1 MRNASGHQCKKK
13 MSGRE
18 KKSERKNARVTNT
31 KLGYNIFRLIKTK
44 ITVCVLKY

>member
-1 MRNASGHQCKKK
+1 MQEENERQ
-13 MSGRE
+13 R